1 MSGAG
6 FVVQQISHTLH
17 PRQEA
22 AHTPRNERECLMRTA
37 DAIVEVL
44 KREGVSTLFCF
55 PTTSIIEN
63 AVAAG
68 IRPIIC
74 RQERVGVDMA
84 DGFARVTNGRPP
96 GVFAMQYG
104 PGSENA
110 FPGIATA
117 FSDSAPVLFLPLAQA
132 RDQSQ
137 IFPTFV
143 SHRTYASVTKQV
155 EEIRMPE
162 STPAVM
168 RRAFSALK
176 NGRGGP
182 VMVEVPR
189 DVVDLDIGSDT
200 LDYRPMRRS
209 VSGPDPRDADEAAKM
224 LLAAACPVI
233 LAGQGVLYAEA
244 SDELVQLAEL
254 LQAPVMTTVDGKS
267 AFPENHALS
276 LGSGGNTFSGPGRLF
291 LYAKADLIFGIGT
304 GLNRH
309 PLTTP
314 PLPKDIPVIH
324 ATNDTRDLHKSYNTE
339 VALLGDA
346 RLTLAAIIDAVKDR
360 LGGKLINRSPAAEIA
375 AERAAWLGRWEAKL
389 NSKESPITPYHVMS
403 EFMRVV
409 DPAGAI
415 VTHDSGSPRDQL
427 LPFYRATTPRG
438 YLGWGKSH
446 QLGTGLGLA
455 IGAKVAAPDKFCVN
469 FMGDAAFGMTGL
481 DFETAVRNGIP
492 HCTIVLNNS
501 TMAIEIPHMKL
512 SHDRH
517 KSRDLGGNYANL
529 ARELGGWS
537 ERVSDPNDVAN
548 AILRAKRQTEEGRTC
563 LLEFVTSAETAFS
576 HRNGRAE

>member
-1 MSGAG
+1 
-6 FVVQQISHTLH
+6 
-17 PRQEA
+17 
-22 AHTPRNERECLMRTA
+22 MRAA
-37 DAIVEVL
+37 DAIVEIL
-44 KREGVSTLFCF
+44 KREGTNTLFCF

-84 DGFARVTNGRPP
+84 DGYARVTNGNPP

-110 FPGIATA
+110 FPGIATT
-117 FSDSAPVLFLPLAQA
+117 FSDSVPVLFLPLAQA

-143 SHRTYASVTKQV
+143 SNRTYASVTKQV
-155 EEIRMPE
+155 EEIRLPE

-168 RRAFSALK
+168 RRAFNALK
-176 NGRGGP
+176 NGRPGP

-189 DVVDLDIGSDT
+189 DLVDLDIGTDT
-200 LDYRPMRRS
+200 LDYRPAPRTKS
-209 VSGPDPRDADEAAKM
+209 APDPRDADAAAK
-224 LLAAACPVI
+224 LLLEAACPVI

-267 AFPENHALS
+267 AFPEDHALS
-276 LGSGGNTFSGPGRLF
+276 IGSGGNTFSGPGRLF
-291 LYAKADLIFGIGT
+291 LYTKADLVFGIGT

-314 PLPKDIPVIH
+314 PLPKNIRIIH
-324 ATNDTRDLHKSYNTE
+324 ATNDSRDLHKCYDTE
-339 VALLGDA
+339 LALLGDA
-346 RLTLAAIIDAVKDR
+346 KLTLASVIEAVKDR
-360 LGGKLINRSPAAEIA
+360 LGGKLPNRSPAGEIA
-375 AERAAWLGRWEAKL
+375 AERAAWLARWEAKL

-403 EFMRVV
+403 EFIRVV

-427 LPFYRATTPRG
+427 LPFYRATKPRG

-481 DFETAVRNGIP
+481 DIETAVRAGIP
-492 HCTIVLNNS
+492 SCTIVLNNN

-512 SHDRH
+512 SHEKH
-517 KSRDLGGNYANL
+517 HARDLGGNFS
-529 ARELGGWS
+529 ELGRSLGAWT
-537 ERVSDPNDVAN
+537 ERVSDPNEIAN
-548 AILRAKRQTEEGRTC
+548 AIVRAQRATEDGRTC

-576 HRNGRAE
+576 HRGGAAA

>member
-1 MSGAG
+1 MK
-6 FVVQQISHTLH
+6 
-17 PRQEA
+17 
-22 AHTPRNERECLMRTA
+22 TA
-37 DAIVEVL
+37 DAIVEIL
-44 KREGVSTLFCF
+44 KREGVTTLFCF

-63 AVAAG
+63 AVAGG

-84 DGFARVTNGRPP
+84 DGYARVTNGKPP

-110 FPGIATA
+110 FPGIATTY
-117 FSDSAPVLFLPLAQA
+117 SDSVPVLFLPLAHA

-137 IFPTFV
+137 VFPTF
-143 SHRTYASVTKQV
+143 SSRRTYESVTKQV
-155 EEIRMPE
+155 EEIVVPGATE
-162 STPAVM
+162 SAM

-176 NGRGGP
+176 NGRAGP

-189 DVVDLDIGSDT
+189 DVVDLDIGTDT
-200 LDYRPMRRS
+200 LGYKPAPPTLS
-209 VSGPDPRDADEAAKM
+209 APNPADADEAAKL
-224 LLAAACPVI
+224 LLAARSPII

-244 SDELVQLAEL
+244 SAELVQLAEL

-267 AFPENHALS
+267 AFPEDHALA
-276 LGSGGNTFSGPGRLF
+276 LGSGGNTFTGPGRLF
-291 LYAKADLIFGIGT
+291 LHTKADLIFGIGCGFT
-304 GLNRH
+304 KH

-314 PLPKDIPVIH
+314 ALPKDIRIIH
-324 ATNDTRDLHKSYNTE
+324 GTNDPRDLHKSYTTE

-346 RLTLAAIIDAVKDR
+346 KLILASVIAAVKDR
-360 LGGKLINRSPAAEIA
+360 LGGKLPNRSPAAEIA
-375 AERAAWLGRWEAKL
+375 AERAAWLARWEAKL
-389 NSKESPITPYHVMS
+389 HSREAPITPYHVMN
-403 EFMRVV
+403 EFIRVV

-427 LPFYRATTPRG
+427 LPFYVATRPRG

-446 QLGTGLGLA
+446 QLGTGLGFA

-481 DFETAVRNGIP
+481 DFETAVRAGIP
-492 HCTIVLNNS
+492 YLTIVLNNS

-512 SHDRH
+512 SHDLH
-517 KSRDLGGNYANL
+517 KARDLGGNYAAL

-548 AILRAKRQTEEGRTC
+548 AILRAKRATEDGRTC
-563 LLEFVTSAETAFS
+563 LLEFITSAETAFS
-576 HRNGRAE
+576 HRNGGAA

>member
-1 MSGAG
+1 
-6 FVVQQISHTLH
+6 
-17 PRQEA
+17 
-22 AHTPRNERECLMRTA
+22 MRTA
-37 DAIVEVL
+37 DAIVEIL
-44 KREGVSTLFCF
+44 KREGTTTLFCF

-84 DGFARVTNGRPP
+84 DGYARVTNGNPP

-110 FPGIATA
+110 FPGVATA
-117 FSDSAPVLFLPLAQA
+117 FSDSVPVLFLPLAQA
-132 RDQSQ
+132 VDQSQ
-137 IFPTFV
+137 IFPIFRSGV
-143 SHRTYASVTKQV
+143 TYASVTKQV
-155 EEIRMPE
+155 EEIR
-162 STPAVM
+162 TPASTADVM
-168 RRAFSALK
+168 RRAYAALK
-176 NGRGGP
+176 NGRKGP

-189 DVVDLDIGSDT
+189 DLVDKESGFDGP
-200 LDYRPMRRS
+200 DYRPMKPSRS
-209 VSGPDPRDADEAAKM
+209 RPDHYDVDEAAKR
-224 LLAAACPVI
+224 LVAAKCPLI

-244 SDELVQLAEL
+244 SAELVRLAEL

-267 AFPENHALS
+267 AFPENHPLA

-291 LYAKADLIFGIGT
+291 LYEKADLILAIGT

-314 PLPKDIPVIH
+314 PLPKGVPVIH
-324 ATNDTRDLHKSYNTE
+324 ATNDTRDLHKTTETE

-346 RLTLAAIIDAVKDR
+346 RLALEDLALAVRER
-360 LGGKLINRSPAAEIA
+360 LGGRLPNASPAAEIA
-375 AERAAWLGRWEAKL
+375 AERMAWLERWHAKL
-389 NSKESPITPYHVMS
+389 NSKEAPITPYHVMS

-446 QLGTGLGLA
+446 QLGTGLGLVM
-455 IGAKVAAPDKFCVN
+455 GAKVAAPDKFCVN

-481 DFETAVRNGIP
+481 DLETAVRCGIP
-492 HCTIVLNNS
+492 SLTIVLNNN

-512 SHDRH
+512 SHDVH
-517 KSRDLGGNYANL
+517 KARDLGGNFADL
-529 ARELGGWS
+529 AKSLGAWS
-537 ERVSDPNDVAN
+537 ERVADPNDVAN
-548 AILRAKRQTEEGRTC
+548 TILRARRATEDGRTC

-576 HRNGRAE
+576 HRGGRKDDAGTGDHRA

>member
-1 MSGAG
+1 MKTS
-6 FVVQQISHTLH
+6 
-17 PRQEA
+17 
-22 AHTPRNERECLMRTA
+22 
-37 DAIVEVL
+37 DAIVEIL
-44 KREGVSTLFCF
+44 KREGVSTMFCF
-55 PTTSIIEN
+55 PTTSLIEN

-84 DGFARVTNGRPP
+84 DGFARVTNGKPP
-96 GVFAMQYG
+96 GVFMMQYG

-110 FPGIATA
+110 FPGIATTY
-117 FSDSAPVLFLPLAQA
+117 SDSVPVLFLPLAHA

-137 IFPTFV
+137 VFPTFR
-143 SHRTYASVTKQV
+143 SSRTYASVTKQV
-155 EEIRMPE
+155 EEIVVPE
-162 STPAVM
+162 STTGVM

-176 NGRGGP
+176 NGRAGP

-189 DVVDLDIGSDT
+189 DIVDAEAGDSAEA
-200 LDYRPMRRS
+200 YRPVP
-209 VSGPDPRDADEAAKM
+209 VSLSAPSDGDVDEAAKR
-224 LLAAACPVI
+224 LIAAGCPII

-244 SDELVQLAEL
+244 SAELVELAEL

-267 AFPENHALS
+267 AFPEDHALA

-291 LYAKADLIFGIGT
+291 LHTKADLIFGIGCGFT
-304 GLNRH
+304 RH

-314 PLPKDIPVIH
+314 ALPAGVPIIH
-324 ATNDTRDLHKSYNTE
+324 ATNDPRDLHKSYQTE

-346 RLTLAAIIDAVKDR
+346 RLTLAKIVAAVKDR
-360 LGGKLINRSPAAEIA
+360 LGGKLPNRSPAAEIA
-375 AERAAWLGRWEAKL
+375 AEREAWLGRWQAKL
-389 NSKESPITPYHVMS
+389 ASAETPMTPYRVMA

-427 LPFYRATTPRG
+427 LPFYRATRPRG

-446 QLGTGLGLA
+446 QLGTGLGLI
-455 IGAKVAAPDKFCVN
+455 IGAKVAAPEKFCVN

-481 DFETAVRNGIP
+481 DLETAVRAGIP
-492 HCTIVLNNS
+492 SLTVVLNNS

-512 SHDRH
+512 SHERH
-517 KSRDLGGNYANL
+517 KARDLGGNYAAL
-529 ARELGGWS
+529 ARDLGAWS
-537 ERVSDPNDVAN
+537 ERVSDPGDVAN
-548 AILRAKRQTEEGRTC
+548 AILRARRATEDGQTA
-563 LLEFVTSAETAFS
+563 LLEFITSAETAFS
-576 HRNGRAE
+576 HRGGGPA